1 MSDNIP
7 AEHLVQKVS
16 CLTCRSFLGRK
27 ELSHLATRCLFMEH
41 KEKKPDGRKLA
52 GRPVLESGKRIR
64 KIDARFTEEEYQLI
78 RDMEKTLG
86 LKKTDI
92 VRMRVLGSASSQLLN
107 AKDLIAALDG
117 VGAELGKSGSNIN
130 QLARYANILQ
140 KRGMLS
146 VQVLDHF
153 NLLFEKYLSNQQM
166 LELTLRK
173 IMRAMSK

>member
-1 MSDNIP
+1 M
-7 AEHLVQKVS
+7 
-16 CLTCRSFLGRK
+16 
-27 ELSHLATRCLFMEH
+27 
-41 KEKKPDGRKLA
+41 
-52 GRPVLESGKRIR
+52 LESGKRIR

-78 RDMEKTLG
+78 QDMEKTLG

-92 VRMRVLGSASSQLLN
+92 VRLRVLGSASSQLLN
-107 AKDLIAALDG
+107 AKELIAALDG

-146 VQVLDHF
+146 VQVLNQF
-153 NLLFEKYLSNQQM
+153 NLLFEKYLTNQQI